1 MSWND
6 LRKGRVS
13 TINGEYFITFVCQQ
27 RFPYFSNPALAQ
39 LFCQCIIRNEVKYQC
54 QWLSWVLMPDHFHGL
69 LSLSETTLGAVAGQ
83 LKGASARLIN
93 QSLNTSDTIWQH
105 AYFDHALRHEED
117 GVAVARYIIANPLRR
132 GLTDKI
138 GDYPYWYSVYL

>member
-1 MSWND
+1 MSWNN

-13 TINGEYFITFVCQQ
+13 TKNGEYFITFVCQH
-27 RFPYFSNPALAQ
+27 RTPYFTDPTLAQ
-39 LFCQCIIRNEVKYQC
+39 LFCQSITQNEVKYQC

-69 LSLSETTLGAVAGQ
+69 LSLGETTLGAVVGQ

-93 QSLNTSDTIWQH
+93 QSLNTSGTIWQH

-117 GVAVARYIIANPLRR
+117 RIGVSRYIVANPLRR
-132 GLTDKI
+132 GLVKNI
-138 GDYPYWYSVYL
+138 GDYPYWNSVYL